1 MKYHFSKTFLFVA
14 LLAVFAGC
22 RKDDHVLPPEII
34 PVTPQPVTTVEGF
47 YLLNEGNMGSNQ
59 ASLDYYDYAT
69 GRYTKN
75 IYAQANPG
83 AVKELG
89 DVGNDIAIYGSKL
102 YAIINVSNK
111 LEIMDVHTAKRI
123 KTITIKNCRYIIFNK
138 GKAYVS
144 AYDGEVVLGPGS
156 PNGFIAEIDT
166 TTLEI
171 TRKVAVGRQPE
182 QMAIVGNKLYIAN
195 SGGYSPPD
203 YERTVS
209 VIDLQTFQKIKDI
222 DVAIN
227 LHLVNADS
235 DGDLY
240 VSSRGDYF
248 KINANYF
255 VIDTKADTVKR
266 RFNIAVNGCAFA
278 GDTAFVYGSEWSY
291 ITNSWNITYNMID
304 TKKDSLLQKS
314 FITDGTESSDQKPY
328 GIAVDPYSRNIYI
341 TDAKDYVSSGY
352 LHSYNSQGKR
362 QFSVL
367 AGNIPAHIAFKTK
380 TINKYKP

>member
-1 MKYHFSKTFLFVA
+1 MKYNYSKPLFFLA
-14 LLAVFAGC
+14 LLAAFAGC
-22 RKDDHVLPPEII
+22 RKDDPVRPPEVT
-34 PVTPQPVTTVEGF
+34 PVTPQSVTTVEGL
-47 YLLNEGNMGSNQ
+47 YLLNEGNMGTNQ
-59 ASLDYYDYAT
+59 ASLDYYDFST
-69 GRYTKN
+69 GRYSKN
-75 IYAQANPG
+75 IYASANPG

-89 DVGNDIAIYGSKL
+89 DVGNDIGIYGSKL

-111 LEIMDVHTAKRI
+111 LEIMDAATAKRI
-123 KTITIKNCRYIIFNK
+123 KTITIKNCRYVIFNK

-144 AYDGEVVLGPGS
+144 AYDGEVVLGSGS

-166 TTLEI
+166 ATLEI

-195 SGGYSPPD
+195 SGGYSPPQ
-203 YERTVS
+203 YERNVS
-209 VIDLQTFQKIKDI
+209 VIDLETFQKIKDI

-227 LHLVNADS
+227 LHLVNADG

-248 KINANYF
+248 KISANYF

-266 RFNIAVNGCAFA
+266 TFNIAVNGCAFV

-291 ITNSWNITYNMID
+291 ITNSWDITYNMID

-314 FITDGTESSDQKPY
+314 FITDGTQSSIQKPY
-328 GIAVDPYSRNIYI
+328 GIAVDPYSRYIYL
-341 TDAKDYVSSGY
+341 TDAKDYVSSGF
-352 LHSYNSQGKR
+352 LHCYNKEGKR

>member
-1 MKYHFSKTFLFVA
+1 MKYNYSKPLFFLA
-14 LLAVFAGC
+14 LLAAFAGC
-22 RKDDHVLPPEII
+22 RKDDPVRPPEVT
-34 PVTPQPVTTVEGF
+34 PVTPQSVTTIEGL
-47 YLLNEGNMGSNQ
+47 YLLNEGNMGTNQ
-59 ASLDYYDYAT
+59 ASLDYYDFAT
-69 GRYTKN
+69 GRYSKN
-75 IYAQANPG
+75 IYVSANPG

-89 DVGNDIAIYGSKL
+89 DVGNDIGIYGSKL

-111 LEIMDVHTAKRI
+111 LEIMDANTAKRI
-123 KTITIKNCRYIIFNK
+123 KTITIKNCRYVIFNK

-166 TTLEI
+166 STLEI
-171 TRKVAVGRQPE
+171 TRTVAVGRQPE

-195 SGGYSPPD
+195 SGGYSPPQ
-203 YERTVS
+203 YERTIS
-209 VIDLQTFQKIKDI
+209 VIDLETFQKIKDI

-227 LHLVNADS
+227 LHLINADS

-248 KINANYF
+248 KISANYF
-255 VIDTKADTVKR
+255 VIDTKADIVKR
-266 RFNIAVNGCAFA
+266 TFNIAVNGCAFV

-304 TKKDSLLQKS
+304 TKKDSLLQKN
-314 FITDGTESSDQKPY
+314 FITDGTESSIQKPY
-328 GIAVDPYSRNIYI
+328 GIAVDPYSRYIYL
-341 TDAKDYVSSGY
+341 TDAKDYVSSGF
-352 LHSYNSQGKR
+352 LHCYNKEGKR

-367 AGNIPAHIAFKTK
+367 AGNIPAHIAFKYK
-380 TINKYKP
+380 TIIK